1 MNAPFNSMS
10 YHKAFPKNQAGRASP
25 SAAIKK
31 KRAAFSLI
39 ELLISLAVLS
49 VLVVLA
55 ASLIGAIQ
63 DVWKRSSARTEQ
75 FRSARQALETISG
88 RLSQA
93 TLNPYWVVQTNSSGV
108 PVRYERQSDLRFLAG
123 PAISTIG
130 STVGSGTIVPGSGV
144 FFQAP
149 TGYFT
154 NNSSSSLNAAL
165 NTWGYYVEYGPES
178 SRPPFI
184 STSIIPTKNRFRL
197 VEFIDPSD
205 GLTIFSK
212 TSGKSAY
219 NGKDWFTDPLAT
231 TGNRRVLADNI
242 VAFVALPRLSS
253 LEDSSVGQVDLSP
266 QFSYDSTSTNAVPI
280 TDSRNKLVQH
290 IIRHQLP
297 PIVDIAVVAIDEQSA
312 RRITWGSSPP
322 VFGTNLFQNATMMEA
337 DLETLRENIDAQGLS
352 ARVFRTSVPISAAR
366 WSTEQKN

>member
-1 MNAPFNSMS
+1 MS
-10 YHKAFPKNQAGRASP
+10 YHKAFPKNQAGRASA
-25 SAAIKK
+25 S
-31 KRAAFSLI
+31 AAFSLI

-75 FRSARQALETISG
+75 FRSARQALETISS

-108 PVRYERQSDLRFLAG
+108 PIRYERQSDLRFLTG

-130 STVGSGTIVPGSGV
+130 STVGGGTIVPGSAI

-154 NNSSSSLNAAL
+154 NNSASSLNAAL
-165 NTWGYYVEYGPES
+165 NTWGYYVEYGPDS

-212 TSGKSAY
+212 TSGNSAY
-219 NGKDWFTDPLAT
+219 NGKDWFTAPLAT
-231 TGNRRVLADNI
+231 AGNRRVLADNI

-253 LEDSSVGQVDLSP
+253 TEDSTGTALSP
-266 QFSYDSTSTNAVPI
+266 AYIYNTTNSSATP
-280 TDSRNKLVQH
+280 TLNPK
-290 IIRHQLP
+290 HQLP
-297 PIVDIAVVAIDEQSA
+297 PIVDIAVVAISETTA
-312 RRITWGSSPP
+312 NRITWGTTPP
-322 VFGTNLFQNATMMEA
+322 VFGTNLFQNAADMDA
-337 DLETLRENIDAQGLS
+337 DLETLRTNIEKMNLS

>member
-154 NNSSSSLNAAL
+154 NNSASSLNAAL
-165 NTWGYYVEYGPES
+165 NTWGYYVEYGPDS

-212 TSGKSAY
+212 TSGNSAY
-219 NGKDWFTDPLAT
+219 NGKDWFTAPLAT

-242 VAFVALPRLSS
+242 VAFVALPRLSTS
-253 LEDSSVGQVDLSP
+253 EDSTGTALSP
-266 QFSYDSTSTNAVPI
+266 AYIYDTTTSNATP
-280 TDSRNKLVQH
+280 KLNPKN
-290 IIRHQLP
+290 QLP
-297 PIVDIAVVAIDEQSA
+297 PIVDIAVVAISETTA
-312 RRITWGSSPP
+312 NRITWGTTPP
-322 VFGTNLFQNATMMEA
+322 VFGTNLFQNAADMDA
-337 DLETLRENIDAQGLS
+337 DLETLRTNIEKMNLS

-366 WSTEQKN
+366 WSTEQNN

>member
-1 MNAPFNSMS
+1 MS
-10 YHKAFPKNQAGRASP
+10 CHKAFPQIQADGAS
-25 SAAIKK
+25 ADDANKK
-31 KRAAFSLI
+31 RRAAFSLI

-55 ASLIGAIQ
+55 ASLIGSIQ

-75 FRSARQALETISG
+75 FRSARQALETVSA

-93 TLNPYWVVQTNSSGV
+93 TLNPYWVVQTNASGV

-130 STVGSGTIVPGSGV
+130 STLGNGTIVPGSAV

-149 TGYFT
+149 TGYFS
-154 NNSSSSLNAAL
+154 NSIDSSLNAAM
-165 NTWGYYVEYGPES
+165 NTWGYYVEYGPDS

-205 GLTIFSK
+205 GLTVFSK
-212 TSGKSAY
+212 TSGNSAY

-231 TGNRRVLADNI
+231 AGTRRVLADNI

-253 LEDSSVGQVDLSP
+253 TEDSAGTALSP
-266 QFSYDSTSTNAVPI
+266 TYIYDTTTSNATP
-280 TDSRNKLVQH
+280 KLNPK
-290 IIRHQLP
+290 HQLP
-297 PIVDIAVVAIDEQSA
+297 PIVDIAVVAISETTA
-312 RRITWGSSPP
+312 NRITWGSSCPD
-322 VFGTNLFQNATMMEA
+322 FGTSTLFQNAADMDA
-337 DLETLRENIDAQGLS
+337 DLETLRTNIEKMNLS

>member
-1 MNAPFNSMS
+1 MNALFNSMCC
-10 YHKAFPKNQAGRASP
+10 HKTFPRSESGRASA
-25 SAAIKK
+25 SAANKK

-55 ASLIGAIQ
+55 ASLIGSIQ

-75 FRSARQALETISG
+75 FRSARQALETVSA

-93 TLNPYWVVQTNSSGV
+93 TLNPYWSLDSTIN
-108 PVRYERQSDLRFLAG
+108 PTRYERQSELRFFTG

-130 STVGSGTIVPGSGV
+130 STLGNGTIVPGSAI

-154 NNSSSSLNAAL
+154 TSTDSRLINAL
-165 NTWGYYVEYGPES
+165 NTWGYYVEYGPDS

-184 STSIIPTKNRFRL
+184 SSSIIPTKNRFRL

-212 TSGKSAY
+212 TSGNLTY
-219 NGKDWFTDPLAT
+219 NGKDWFTAPLAT
-231 TGNRRVLADNI
+231 AGNRRVLADNI

-253 LEDSSVGQVDLSP
+253 TEDSTGTALSP
-266 QFSYDSTSTNAVPI
+266 AYTYDTTTSSATP
-280 TDSRNKLVQH
+280 KLNPKN
-290 IIRHQLP
+290 QLP
-297 PIVDIAVVAIDEQSA
+297 PIVDIAVVAISETTA
-312 RRITWGSSPP
+312 NRITWGSSPP
-322 VFGTNLFQNATMMEA
+322 DFGTSTLFQNATKMDA
-337 DLETLRENIDAQGLS
+337 DLETLRTNIEKMNLS

>member
-10 YHKAFPKNQAGRASP
+10 CHKTFQQGESGRASP
-25 SAAIKK
+25 S
-31 KRAAFSLI
+31 AAFSLI

-75 FRSARQALETISG
+75 FRSARQALETISS

-93 TLNPYWVVQTNSSGV
+93 TLNPYWVVQTNANGV

-123 PAISTIG
+123 QAPTLTALAQ
-130 STVGSGTIVPGSGV
+130 PGGAL

-149 TGYFT
+149 TGYSANGT
-154 NNSSSSLNAAL
+154 SRLDAAL
-165 NTWGYYVEYGPES
+165 NTWGYFVEYGPDS

-205 GLTIFSK
+205 GLTVFSK
-212 TSGKSAY
+212 TSGNSAY
-219 NGKDWFTDPLAT
+219 NGKDWFTAPLAT
-231 TGNRRVLADNI
+231 AGNRRVLADNI
-242 VAFVALPRLSS
+242 VAFVALPRLSTS
-253 LEDSSVGQVDLSP
+253 EDSTGTVLSP
-266 QFSYDSTSTNAVPI
+266 TYIYDTTTSSAIP
-280 TDSRNKLVQH
+280 KLNPKN
-290 IIRHQLP
+290 QLP
-297 PIVDIAVVAIDEQSA
+297 PIVDIAVVAISETTA
-312 RRITWGSSPP
+312 NRITWGNSPP
-322 VFGTNLFQNATMMEA
+322 NFGTSDLFKEATKMDA
-337 DLETLRENIDAQGLS
+337 DLETLRTNIEKMNLS
-352 ARVFRTSVPISAAR
+352 ARVFRTSIPISAAR
-366 WSTEQKN
+366 WSTEQNN

>member
-1 MNAPFNSMS
+1 MS
-10 YHKAFPKNQAGRASP
+10 SHKTFQHGESGRASP
-25 SAAIKK
+25 S
-31 KRAAFSLI
+31 AAFSLI

-93 TLNPYWVVQTNSSGV
+93 TLNPYWVVQTTNGV
-108 PVRYERQSDLRFLAG
+108 PVRYERQSDLRFLTGNAV
-123 PAISTIG
+123 STIG
-130 STVGSGTIVPGSGV
+130 STVGSGTIVPGSAI

-154 NNSSSSLNAAL
+154 NNSASSLSAAL
-165 NTWGYYVEYGPES
+165 NTWGYYVEYGPDS

-212 TSGKSAY
+212 TSGNSAY
-219 NGKDWFTDPLAT
+219 NGKDWFTAPLAT

-242 VAFVALPRLSS
+242 VAFVALPRLSTS
-253 LEDSSVGQVDLSP
+253 EDSTGTALSP
-266 QFSYDSTSTNAVPI
+266 AYIYDTTTSNATP
-280 TDSRNKLVQH
+280 KLNPKN
-290 IIRHQLP
+290 QLP
-297 PIVDIAVVAIDEQSA
+297 PIVDIAVVAISETTA
-312 RRITWGSSPP
+312 NRITWGSSRPD
-322 VFGTNLFQNATMMEA
+322 FGTSDLFQNAADMDA
-337 DLETLRENIDAQGLS
+337 DLETLRTNIEKMNLS

>member
-10 YHKAFPKNQAGRASP
+10 CHKTLQQGESGRASP
-25 SAAIKK
+25 S
-31 KRAAFSLI
+31 AAFSLI

-75 FRSARQALETISG
+75 FRSARQALETISS

-93 TLNPYWVVQTNSSGV
+93 TLNPYWVVQTNANGV

-123 PAISTIG
+123 QAPTLTALAQ
-130 STVGSGTIVPGSGV
+130 PGGAL

-149 TGYFT
+149 TGYSANGT
-154 NNSSSSLNAAL
+154 SRLDAAL
-165 NTWGYYVEYGPES
+165 NTWGYFVEYGPDS

-205 GLTIFSK
+205 GLTVFSK
-212 TSGKSAY
+212 TSGNSAY
-219 NGKDWFTDPLAT
+219 NGKDWFTAPLAT
-231 TGNRRVLADNI
+231 AGNRRVLADNI
-242 VAFVALPRLSS
+242 VAFVALPRLSTS
-253 LEDSSVGQVDLSP
+253 EDSTGTVLSP
-266 QFSYDSTSTNAVPI
+266 TYIYDTTTSSAIP
-280 TDSRNKLVQH
+280 KLNPKN
-290 IIRHQLP
+290 QLP
-297 PIVDIAVVAIDEQSA
+297 PIVDIAVVAISETTA
-312 RRITWGSSPP
+312 NRITWGNSPP
-322 VFGTNLFQNATMMEA
+322 NFGTSDLFKEATKMDA
-337 DLETLRENIDAQGLS
+337 DLETLRTNIEKMNLS
-352 ARVFRTSVPISAAR
+352 ARVFRTSIPISAAR
-366 WSTEQKN
+366 WSTEQNN

>member
-1 MNAPFNSMS
+1 MS
-10 YHKAFPKNQAGRASP
+10 CHKAFPQNEAGRASA
-25 SAAIKK
+25 S
-31 KRAAFSLI
+31 AAFSLI

-75 FRSARQALETISG
+75 FRSARQALETVSA

-93 TLNPYWVVQTNSSGV
+93 TLNPYWVVQTNASGV
-108 PVRYERQSDLRFLAG
+108 PVRYERQSDLRFLTG

-130 STVGSGTIVPGSGV
+130 STLGNGTIVPGSAV

-149 TGYFT
+149 TGYFS
-154 NNSSSSLNAAL
+154 NSTDSSLNAAL
-165 NTWGYYVEYGPES
+165 NTFGYYVEYGPDS
-178 SRPPFI
+178 SPPPFI

-205 GLTIFSK
+205 GLTVFSK

-219 NGKDWFTDPLAT
+219 NGKDWFTDPLAK

-253 LEDSSVGQVDLSP
+253 VEDRSVGQVDLSP
-266 QFSYDSTSTNAVPI
+266 KFSYDSTSPTPVPI
-280 TDSRNKLVQH
+280 TNEKGELVQH

-297 PIVDIAVVAIDEQSA
+297 PIVDIAVVAISETTA
-312 RRITWGSSPP
+312 NRITWGSSRPD
-322 VFGTNLFQNATMMEA
+322 FGTSTLFQNAADMDA
-337 DLETLRENIDAQGLS
+337 DLEILRTNIAEKGLS

>member
-1 MNAPFNSMS
+1 MS
-10 YHKAFPKNQAGRASP
+10 SHKRFQQGESGRASP
-25 SAAIKK
+25 S
-31 KRAAFSLI
+31 AAFSLI

-75 FRSARQALETISG
+75 FRSARQALETISS

-93 TLNPYWVVQTNSSGV
+93 TLNPYWVVQTNASGV
-108 PVRYERQSDLRFLAG
+108 PVRYERQSDLRFLTG

-130 STVGSGTIVPGSGV
+130 STVGSGTIVPGSAV

-149 TGYFT
+149 TGYFS
-154 NNSSSSLNAAL
+154 NSTDSSLNAAM
-165 NTWGYYVEYGPES
+165 NTFGYYVEYGPDS
-178 SRPPFI
+178 SRPSFI
-184 STSIIPTKNRFRL
+184 TPSIIPTKNRFRL

-205 GLTIFSK
+205 GLTVFSK
-212 TSGKSAY
+212 TSGNSAY

-242 VAFVALPRLSS
+242 VAFVALPRLSTS
-253 LEDSSVGQVDLSP
+253 EDSTGTALSP
-266 QFSYDSTSTNAVPI
+266 AYIYDTTTSNATPI
-280 TDSRNKLVQH
+280 LNPKN
-290 IIRHQLP
+290 QLP
-297 PIVDIAVVAIDEQSA
+297 PIVDIAVVAISETTA
-312 RRITWGSSPP
+312 NRITWGSSRPD
-322 VFGTNLFQNATMMEA
+322 FGTSDLFQNAADMDA
-337 DLETLRENIDAQGLS
+337 DLETLRTNIEKLNLS

-366 WSTEQKN
+366 WSTEQNN

>member
-1 MNAPFNSMS
+1 MS
-10 YHKAFPKNQAGRASP
+10 CNKAFPQNEAGRASQ
-25 SAAIKK
+25 SAANKK
-31 KRAAFSLI
+31 MRAAFSLI

-75 FRSARQALETISG
+75 FRSARQALETVSA

-93 TLNPYWVVQTNSSGV
+93 TLNPYWVVQTNASGV

-130 STVGSGTIVPGSGV
+130 STVGSGTIVPGSAV

-149 TGYFT
+149 TGYFS
-154 NNSSSSLNAAL
+154 NSTDSSLNAAM
-165 NTWGYYVEYGPES
+165 NTFGYYVEYGPDS

-205 GLTIFSK
+205 GLTVFSK
-212 TSGKSAY
+212 TSGNSAY
-219 NGKDWFTDPLAT
+219 NGKDWFTAPLAT
-231 TGNRRVLADNI
+231 AGTRRVLADNI

-253 LEDSSVGQVDLSP
+253 TEDSTGTALSP
-266 QFSYDSTSTNAVPI
+266 TYIYDTTTSNATP
-280 TDSRNKLVQH
+280 KLNPK
-290 IIRHQLP
+290 HQLP
-297 PIVDIAVVAIDEQSA
+297 PIVDIAVVAISETTA
-312 RRITWGSSPP
+312 NRITWGSSRPD
-322 VFGTNLFQNATMMEA
+322 FGTSTLFQNAADMDA
-337 DLETLRENIDAQGLS
+337 DLETLRTNIEKMNLS

-366 WSTEQKN
+366 WSTEQAN

>member
-1 MNAPFNSMS
+1 MS
-10 YHKAFPKNQAGRASP
+10 CNKAFPQNEAGRASQ
-25 SAAIKK
+25 SAANKK
-31 KRAAFSLI
+31 MRAAFSLI

-75 FRSARQALETISG
+75 FRSARQALETVSA

-93 TLNPYWVVQTNSSGV
+93 TLNPYWVVQTNASGV

-130 STVGSGTIVPGSGV
+130 STVGSGTIVPGSAV

-149 TGYFT
+149 TGYFS
-154 NNSSSSLNAAL
+154 NSTDSSLNAAM
-165 NTWGYYVEYGPES
+165 NTFGYYVEYGPDS

-205 GLTIFSK
+205 GLTVFSK
-212 TSGKSAY
+212 TSGNSAY
-219 NGKDWFTDPLAT
+219 NGKDWFTAPLAT
-231 TGNRRVLADNI
+231 AGTRRVLADNI

-253 LEDSSVGQVDLSP
+253 TEDSAGAALSP
-266 QFSYDSTSTNAVPI
+266 TYIYDTTTSNATP
-280 TDSRNKLVQH
+280 KLNPK
-290 IIRHQLP
+290 HQLP
-297 PIVDIAVVAIDEQSA
+297 PIVDIAVVAISETTA
-312 RRITWGSSPP
+312 NRITWGSSRPD
-322 VFGTNLFQNATMMEA
+322 FGTSTLFQNAADMDA
-337 DLETLRENIDAQGLS
+337 DLETLRTNIEKLNLS

>member
-1 MNAPFNSMS
+1 MS
-10 YHKAFPKNQAGRASP
+10 CHKAFPQNEAGRASP
-25 SAAIKK
+25 NATNKK
-31 KRAAFSLI
+31 MRDAFSLI

-75 FRSARQALETISG
+75 FRSARQALETISS

-93 TLNPYWVVQTNSSGV
+93 TLNPYWVVQTNSSGA
-108 PVRYERQSDLRFLAG
+108 PERYERQSDLRFLTG

-130 STVGSGTIVPGSGV
+130 STVGSGTIVAGSAI

-154 NNSSSSLNAAL
+154 NKSASSLNAAL

-205 GLTIFSK
+205 GLTVFSK

-219 NGKDWFTDPLAT
+219 NGKDWFTAPLAT
-231 TGNRRVLADNI
+231 AGNRRVLADNI
-242 VAFVALPRLSS
+242 VAFVALPRLSTS
-253 LEDSSVGQVDLSP
+253 EDSTGTALSP
-266 QFSYDSTSTNAVPI
+266 AYIYDTTTSNAMP
-280 TDSRNKLVQH
+280 KLNH
-290 IIRHQLP
+290 KHQLP
-297 PIVDIAVVAIDEQSA
+297 PIVDIAVVAISETTA
-312 RRITWGSSPP
+312 NRIQWDSSPP
-322 VFGTNLFQNATMMEA
+322 NFGTSDLFKEAIKMDA
-337 DLETLRENIDAQGLS
+337 DLETLRTNIDAQGLS

-366 WSTEQKN
+366 WSTEQAN

>member
-130 STVGSGTIVPGSGV
+130 STVGSGTMGPGSGV

-242 VAFVALPRLSS
+242 VAFVALPRLSTS
-253 LEDSSVGQVDLSP
+253 EDSTGTALSP
-266 QFSYDSTSTNAVPI
+266 AYIYDTTTSNATP
-280 TDSRNKLVQH
+280 KLNPKN
-290 IIRHQLP
+290 QLP

-312 RRITWGSSPP
+312 RRINWGTTPP
-322 VFGTNLFQNATMMEA
+322 DFGTSALFQTPSNMEA
-337 DLETLRENIDAQGLS
+337 DLEELRSNIAAQGLS
-352 ARVFRTSVPISAAR
+352 ARVFRTSAPISAAR

>member
-10 YHKAFPKNQAGRASP
+10 SHKTFQHGESGRASP
-25 SAAIKK
+25 S
-31 KRAAFSLI
+31 AAFSLI

-75 FRSARQALETISG
+75 FRSARQALETISS

-108 PVRYERQSDLRFLAG
+108 RYERQSDLRFLTGQA
-123 PAISTIG
+123 PTLTALAQ
-130 STVGSGTIVPGSGV
+130 PGGAL

-149 TGYFT
+149 TGYSA
-154 NNSSSSLNAAL
+154 NSTSRLDAAL
-165 NTWGYYVEYGPES
+165 NTWGYFVEYGS
-178 SRPPFI
+178 DAGFRPAFLTTAGLPAR
-184 STSIIPTKNRFRL
+184 NRFRL
-197 VEFIDPSD
+197 MEFLDPSD
-205 GLTIFSK
+205 ELQVFK
-212 TSGKSAY
+212 NTSGNSTY
-219 NGKDWFTDPLAT
+219 TGREWFSTPLTKLKTDGTPK
-231 TGNRRVLADNI
+231 NRRVLAENI
-242 VAFVALPRLSS
+242 VAVVVLPRLSS
-253 LEDSSVGQVDLSP
+253 MEDSSVGQVDLSP

-322 VFGTNLFQNATMMEA
+322 VFGTNLFQNSANMDA
-337 DLETLRENIDAQGLS
+337 DLEELRKNITAQGLS

>member
-10 YHKAFPKNQAGRASP
+10 CHKTLQQGESGRASP
-25 SAAIKK
+25 S
-31 KRAAFSLI
+31 AAFSLI

-75 FRSARQALETISG
+75 FRSARQALETISS

-93 TLNPYWVVQTNSSGV
+93 TLNPYWVVQTNASGV
-108 PVRYERQSDLRFLAG
+108 PVRYERQSDLRFLTGNAV
-123 PAISTIG
+123 STIG
-130 STVGSGTIVPGSGV
+130 STVGSGTIVPGSAV

-154 NNSSSSLNAAL
+154 NNSASSLNAAL
-165 NTWGYYVEYGPES
+165 NTWGYYVEYGPDS

-253 LEDSSVGQVDLSP
+253 VEDRSVGQVGLSP

-280 TDSRNKLVQH
+280 TNSTGTLVQH

-322 VFGTNLFQNATMMEA
+322 VFGTNLFQIATMMET
-337 DLETLRENIDAQGLS
+337 DLETLRKNIDAQGLS

-366 WSTEQKN
+366 WSTEQNN

>member
-1 MNAPFNSMS
+1 MS
-10 YHKAFPKNQAGRASP
+10 CHKAFPQNEAGRASA
-25 SAAIKK
+25 SAANKK
-31 KRAAFSLI
+31 MRAAFSLI

-75 FRSARQALETISG
+75 FRSARQALETVSA

-93 TLNPYWVVQTNSSGV
+93 TLNPYWVVQTNASGV
-108 PVRYERQSDLRFLAG
+108 PVRYERQSDLRFLTG
-123 PAISTIG
+123 PAISTVG
-130 STVGSGTIVPGSGV
+130 STVGSGTIVPGSAV

-154 NNSSSSLNAAL
+154 NNSASSLNAAL
-165 NTWGYYVEYGPES
+165 NTFGYYVEYGPDS

-205 GLTIFSK
+205 GLTVFSK
-212 TSGKSAY
+212 TSGNSAY

-242 VAFVALPRLSS
+242 VAFVALPRLSTS
-253 LEDSSVGQVDLSP
+253 EDSAGTALS
-266 QFSYDSTSTNAVPI
+266 STYIYDTTTSNATP
-280 TDSRNKLVQH
+280 KLNPK
-290 IIRHQLP
+290 HQLP
-297 PIVDIAVVAIDEQSA
+297 PIVDIAVVAISETTA
-312 RRITWGSSPP
+312 NRITWGSSRPD
-322 VFGTNLFQNATMMEA
+322 FGTSTLFQNSANMDA
-337 DLETLRENIDAQGLS
+337 DLEELRKNITAQGLS
-352 ARVFRTSVPISAAR
+352 ASVFRTSVPISAAR

>member
-10 YHKAFPKNQAGRASP
+10 CHKTLQQGESGRASP
-25 SAAIKK
+25 S
-31 KRAAFSLI
+31 AAFSLI

-75 FRSARQALETISG
+75 FRSARQALETISS

-93 TLNPYWVVQTNSSGV
+93 TLNPYWVVQTNANGV

-123 PAISTIG
+123 QAPTLTALAQ
-130 STVGSGTIVPGSGV
+130 PGGAL

-149 TGYFT
+149 TGYSANGT
-154 NNSSSSLNAAL
+154 SRLDAAL
-165 NTWGYYVEYGPES
+165 NTWGYFVEYGPDS

-184 STSIIPTKNRFRL
+184 TSSVIPTKNRFRL
-197 VEFIDPSD
+197 IEFIDPSD
-205 GLTIFSK
+205 DLTVFK
-212 TSGKSAY
+212 RTSGNSTY
-219 NGKDWFTDPLAT
+219 TGKDWFTTPLAT
-231 TGNRRVLADNI
+231 AGNRRVLADNI
-242 VAFVALPRLSS
+242 VAFVALPRLSTT
-253 LEDSSVGQVDLSP
+253 EDSSGTALSP
-266 QFSYDSTSTNAVPI
+266 TYTYDTTAINATP
-280 TDSRNKLVQH
+280 RLNPKN
-290 IIRHQLP
+290 QLP
-297 PIVDIAVVAIDEQSA
+297 PIVDIAVVAISETTA
-312 RRITWGSSPP
+312 NRITWGSSPP
-322 VFGTNLFQNATMMEA
+322 DFGTGSLFQNAADMDA
-337 DLETLRENIDAQGLS
+337 DLETLRTNIERMNLS

>member
-1 MNAPFNSMS
+1 MPLRDSGPFQAAWMNALFNSMS
-10 YHKAFPKNQAGRASP
+10 CHKAFPQNEAGRASA
-25 SAAIKK
+25 S
-31 KRAAFSLI
+31 AAFSLI

-130 STVGSGTIVPGSGV
+130 STVGSGTIVPGSAV

-154 NNSSSSLNAAL
+154 NNSASSLNAAL
-165 NTWGYYVEYGPES
+165 NTFGYYVEYGPDS

-205 GLTIFSK
+205 GLTVFSK

-253 LEDSSVGQVDLSP
+253 TEDSAGTALSP
-266 QFSYDSTSTNAVPI
+266 AYIYDTTTSNATP
-280 TDSRNKLVQH
+280 TLNPKN
-290 IIRHQLP
+290 QLP
-297 PIVDIAVVAIDEQSA
+297 PIVDIAVVAISETTA
-312 RRITWGSSPP
+312 NRITWGSSRPD
-322 VFGTNLFQNATMMEA
+322 FGTSTLFQNAADMEA
-337 DLETLRENIDAQGLS
+337 DLEILRTNIA
-352 ARVFRTSVPISAAR
+352 
-366 WSTEQKN
+366 

>member
-1 MNAPFNSMS
+1 MNALFNSMS
-10 YHKAFPKNQAGRASP
+10 CHKAFAQNKAGRASP
-25 SAAIKK
+25 SAANKK
-31 KRAAFSLI
+31 MRAAFSLI

-75 FRSARQALETISG
+75 FRSARQALETISS

-108 PVRYERQSDLRFLAG
+108 PVRYERQSDLRFLTG
-123 PAISTIG
+123 NAISTIG
-130 STVGSGTIVPGSGV
+130 SAVGSGTIVPGSAI

-154 NNSSSSLNAAL
+154 NNSASSLNAAM
-165 NTWGYYVEYGPES
+165 NTWGYYVEYGPDG

-184 STSIIPTKNRFRL
+184 SSSIIPTKNRFRL

-205 GLTIFSK
+205 SLTIFSK

-219 NGKDWFTDPLAT
+219 NGKDWFTAPLAT
-231 TGNRRVLADNI
+231 AGNRRVLADNI
-242 VAFVALPRLSS
+242 VAFVALPRLSTS
-253 LEDSSVGQVDLSP
+253 EDSTGTALSP
-266 QFSYDSTSTNAVPI
+266 AYTYDTTTSSATPQVNPK
-280 TDSRNKLVQH
+280 N
-290 IIRHQLP
+290 QLP
-297 PIVDIAVVAIDEQSA
+297 PIVDIAVVAISETTA
-312 RRITWGSSPP
+312 NRIPWGTSPP
-322 VFGTNLFQNATMMEA
+322 NFGTSDLFKEAIKMDA
-337 DLETLRENIDAQGLS
+337 DLETLRTNIDAKGLS

-366 WSTEQKN
+366 WSTEQAN

>member
-1 MNAPFNSMS
+1 MFC
-10 YHKAFPKNQAGRASP
+10 HKTNQQGEAGRALP
-25 SAAIKK
+25 GAAKK
-31 KRAAFSLI
+31 DKSAAFSLI

-75 FRSARQALETISG
+75 FRSARQALETVSA

-93 TLNPYWVVQTNSSGV
+93 TLNPYWSLDSTIN
-108 PVRYERQSDLRFLAG
+108 PTRYERQSELRFFTG

-130 STVGSGTIVPGSGV
+130 STLGNGTIVSGSAV

-149 TGYFT
+149 TGYFSS
-154 NNSSSSLNAAL
+154 NSTDSRLIAAM
-165 NTWGYYVEYGPES
+165 NTWGYFVEYGPES

-184 STSIIPTKNRFRL
+184 TSTIIPTKNRFRL
-197 VEFIDPSD
+197 VEFIEPSD
-205 GLTIFSK
+205 SLTVFSK
-212 TSGKSAY
+212 TSGNLTY
-219 NGKDWFTDPLAT
+219 NGKDWFTAPLAT
-231 TGNRRVLADNI
+231 AGNRRVLADNI

-253 LEDSSVGQVDLSP
+253 TEDSTGTALSP
-266 QFSYDSTSTNAVPI
+266 AYTYDTTTSSATP
-280 TDSRNKLVQH
+280 KLNPKN
-290 IIRHQLP
+290 QLP
-297 PIVDIAVVAIDEQSA
+297 PIVDIAVVAISETTA
-312 RRITWGSSPP
+312 NRITWGSSPP
-322 VFGTNLFQNATMMEA
+322 DFGTSTLFQNAANMDA
-337 DLETLRENIDAQGLS
+337 DLETLRTNIEKMNLS

>member
-1 MNAPFNSMS
+1 MFC
-10 YHKAFPKNQAGRASP
+10 HKTVQQGEAGRALP
-25 SAAIKK
+25 GTANKK
-31 KRAAFSLI
+31 MRAAFSLI

-75 FRSARQALETISG
+75 FRSARQALETVSA

-93 TLNPYWVVQTNSSGV
+93 TLNPYWSLDSTIN
-108 PVRYERQSDLRFLAG
+108 PTRYERQSELRFFTG

-130 STVGSGTIVPGSGV
+130 STLGNRTIVPGSAV

-149 TGYFT
+149 TGYFSS
-154 NNSSSSLNAAL
+154 NSTDSRLIAAM

-184 STSIIPTKNRFRL
+184 TSSIIPTKNRFRL
-197 VEFIDPSD
+197 VEFIEPSD
-205 GLTIFSK
+205 SLTVFSK
-212 TSGKSAY
+212 TSGNSAY
-219 NGKDWFTDPLAT
+219 NGKDWFTTPLAT
-231 TGNRRVLADNI
+231 AGNRRVLADNI

-253 LEDSSVGQVDLSP
+253 TEDSTGTALSP
-266 QFSYDSTSTNAVPI
+266 AYTYDTTTSSATP
-280 TDSRNKLVQH
+280 KLNPKN
-290 IIRHQLP
+290 QLP
-297 PIVDIAVVAIDEQSA
+297 PIVDIAVVAISETTA
-312 RRITWGSSPP
+312 NRITWGSSPP
-322 VFGTNLFQNATMMEA
+322 DFGTSTLFQNAANMDA
-337 DLETLRENIDAQGLS
+337 DLETLRTNIEKMNLS

>member
-1 MNAPFNSMS
+1 M
-10 YHKAFPKNQAGRASP
+10 
-25 SAAIKK
+25 
-31 KRAAFSLI
+31 
-39 ELLISLAVLS
+39 
-49 VLVVLA
+49 VLA

-108 PVRYERQSDLRFLAG
+108 PVRYERQSDLRFLTGNAV
-123 PAISTIG
+123 STIG
-130 STVGSGTIVPGSGV
+130 STVGSGTIVPGSAI

-154 NNSSSSLNAAL
+154 NNSSSSLSAAL

-212 TSGKSAY
+212 TSGNSAY

-242 VAFVALPRLSS
+242 VAFVALPRLSTS
-253 LEDSSVGQVDLSP
+253 EDSTGTALSP
-266 QFSYDSTSTNAVPI
+266 AYIYDTTTSNATP
-280 TDSRNKLVQH
+280 KLNPNN
-290 IIRHQLP
+290 QLP
-297 PIVDIAVVAIDEQSA
+297 PIVDIAVVAISETTA
-312 RRITWGSSPP
+312 NRITWGTTPP
-322 VFGTNLFQNATMMEA
+322 VFGTNLFQNAADMDA
-337 DLETLRENIDAQGLS
+337 DLETLRTNIEKMNLS
-352 ARVFRTSVPISAAR
+352 ARVFRTSIPISAAR
-366 WSTEQKN
+366 WSTEQNN

>member
-10 YHKAFPKNQAGRASP
+10 SHKTFQQGESGRASP

-154 NNSSSSLNAAL
+154 NNSASSLNAAL

-212 TSGKSAY
+212 TSGNSAY

-242 VAFVALPRLSS
+242 VAFVALPRLSTS
-253 LEDSSVGQVDLSP
+253 EDSTGTALSP
-266 QFSYDSTSTNAVPI
+266 AYIYDTTTSNATPI
-280 TDSRNKLVQH
+280 LNPKN
-290 IIRHQLP
+290 QLP
-297 PIVDIAVVAIDEQSA
+297 PIVDIAVVAISETTA
-312 RRITWGSSPP
+312 NRITWGSSRPD
-322 VFGTNLFQNATMMEA
+322 FGTSDLFKEANKMEA

>member
-1 MNAPFNSMS
+1 MS
-10 YHKAFPKNQAGRASP
+10 SHKTFQQEESGRASQ
-25 SAAIKK
+25 S
-31 KRAAFSLI
+31 AAFSLI

-108 PVRYERQSDLRFLAG
+108 PVRYERQSDLRFLTGNAV
-123 PAISTIG
+123 STIG
-130 STVGSGTIVPGSGV
+130 SAVGSGTIVPGSAV

-154 NNSSSSLNAAL
+154 NTSASSLNAAL
-165 NTWGYYVEYGPES
+165 NTWGYYVEYGPDS

-253 LEDSSVGQVDLSP
+253 VEDRSVGQVGLSP

-280 TDSRNKLVQH
+280 TNSTGTLVQH

-312 RRITWGSSPP
+312 RRINWDTKPD
-322 VFGTNLFQNATMMEA
+322 FGASALFQTPSNMEA
-337 DLETLRENIDAQGLS
+337 DLEELRSNIAAQGLS
-352 ARVFRTSVPISAAR
+352 ARIFRTSVPISAAR